1 MMIWLKKVKQFK
13 LKKKFK
19 SNIIMEKTIIKFGAI
34 EIQKQKFHQHRGP
47 ISIKNV
53 DIDKIVVFNK
63 VSFVKKGY
71 KYLLVTKMLKN

>member
-1 MMIWLKKVKQFK
+1 MK
-13 LKKKFK
+13 L
-19 SNIIMEKTIIKFGAI
+19 GDI
-34 EIQKQKFHQHRGP
+34 EIQKQKFDQHKGP